1 MGSVKIQEKIG
12 KADTIVLLGM
22 QTQTAECLVIGQI
35 TCDRMI
41 IVLNKTDMLAAD
53 KRPALVEKMTR
64 RLRATLA
71 NTKFSA
77 ADIVAVAAQPGG
89 PDSGLP
95 AQGLDDLMTAIGR
108 QCFVPHNRSSVAD
121 GAPALFAVDHCF
133 AIRGQGT
140 VMTGTVLQ
148 GRIKVG
154 DLLEI
159 PSVAAAKKVKSIQMF
174 RVGVECIGVGDRAG
188 VCVTQFEPGLLERG
202 LVCSPGAVPV
212 AFCAIVDLQATG
224 VTFCFLF
231 VFFSPVKH
239 LIAHST

>member
-1 MGSVKIQEKIG
+1 M
-12 KADTIVLLGM
+12 
-22 QTQTAECLVIGQI
+22 IGQI

-174 RVGVECIGVGDRAG
+174 RVGVERIGWGTGRGSASPSLSRG
-188 VCVTQFEPGLLERG
+188 CWRGGWCVRQALCPSPSVLLSTFRQRG
-202 LVCSPGAVPV
+202 SRFVSCLFS
-212 AFCAIVDLQATG
+212 
-224 VTFCFLF
+224 FLPLNTLSHIPPSLLSKAYH
-231 VFFSPVKH
+231 VSY
-239 LIAHST
+239 